1 MSYILRMIP
10 TRWTDI
16 LYDTFS
22 DIISGIPSNI
32 YSDILHGI
40 LPDVYSNI
48 LSGILCGI
56 LSDILRRWGAAV
68 PTDIWR
74 SLRSSSAHWDL
85 EVGWGRGGEEEKR
98 VGNQNFSQESR
109 VPQQVLCKMM
119 GVKMWFWT
127 ITIIH
132 SHTKS
137 KFEAT
142 LGRFFPCLPAVM
154 LTSLWGRVVSLPMIT
169 IPCPTLR
176 PGHQICS
183 LFPLLFG
190 RLPAASGSHD
200 AFPDAF
206 FNHSGSMIWIQQPIN
221 KVLFGHDKHCI
232 LTYILKKIF

>member
-1 MSYILRMIP
+1 M
-10 TRWTDI
+10 
-16 LYDTFS
+16 
-22 DIISGIPSNI
+22 
-32 YSDILHGI
+32 
-40 LPDVYSNI
+40 
-48 LSGILCGI
+48 
-56 LSDILRRWGAAV
+56 
-68 PTDIWR
+68 
-74 SLRSSSAHWDL
+74 
-85 EVGWGRGGEEEKR
+85 
-98 VGNQNFSQESR
+98 
-109 VPQQVLCKMM
+109 PQQVLCKMM

-232 LTYILKKIF
+232 LTYILKKNILVIYISRCCPSCLFQNTAGSNTVDATFSHRSAAAAGLSAQNSTLENTSWTKEPSYKNKSPALVASAMQR